1 VVRVL
6 RLHGHARR
14 DVRTA
19 SAADRAR
26 PQVGGS
32 CLLRILIRTLGGG
45 QDSTPVSR
53 GRHRERMAAARRAPP
68 NRGRTGASSS
78 AAHTPRGRQG
88 RSPIFRHAAR
98 RRMEVDPHLPGAAY
112 AARPLHQR
120 RFGEQ
125 SLARLTG
132 PDSAPFSLCGR
143 PACARASTG
152 RADCRFSEPCVE
164 AESRDRARVQRIFG
178 INRVERIRR
187 GSRHSACFHSAC
199 MSS

>member
-1 VVRVL
+1 
-6 RLHGHARR
+6 
-14 DVRTA
+14 
-19 SAADRAR
+19 
-26 PQVGGS
+26 
-32 CLLRILIRTLGGG
+32 
-45 QDSTPVSR
+45 
-53 GRHRERMAAARRAPP
+53 MAAARRAPP

-132 PDSAPFSLCGR
+132 PDSAPFSLRGR

-152 RADCRFSEPCVE
+152 RSESIESSGFGAAHVTLLASILRACRVRSCTQEPPDGRISFASVRAGRDSKYKA
-164 AESRDRARVQRIFG
+164 AETRCQSSGLSLSLKPRATR
-178 INRVERIRR
+178 E
-187 GSRHSACFHSAC
+187 ACFVCGSTTR
-199 MSS
+199 S